1 MSSPGP
7 ERGRWAIMDE
17 KREFFEQALEG
28 KKIPVLSL
36 DHKWH
41 RLFTQTGKST
51 AEINSLQEELNELLK
66 KQGKANT
73 QIKNLGLYKK
83 KLMDEIVALS
93 DGINSGENADE
104 LAEHKRLLEE
114 CNQKIDEYRDQNM
127 DLPRDIDAVNKK
139 LMLSTMELC
148 YDMIQENTEEIKEI
162 SDWVDEIRVE
172 IKRKVVK
179 KQEKIIWNQ
188 ELYSYMHDIFGPEVI
203 EIFDM
208 EYFSEYYIKDKEKDK
223 ENSNAVHE
231 NGTSHDG
238 HPEQA
243 GNSTHK

>member
-1 MSSPGP
+1 MSDKG
-7 ERGRWAIMDE
+7 EY
-17 KREFFEQALEG
+17 FEQALSG

-41 RLFTQTGKST
+41 RLFTQTGVST
-51 AEINSLQEELNELLK
+51 KEINDLQEELNELLK

-73 QIKNLGLYKK
+73 QLKSLGLYKK
-83 KLMDEIVALS
+83 KLMDEIVELS
-93 DGINSGENADE
+93 EGINSGENTKE

-114 CNQKIDEYRDQNM
+114 ANRKMEEYRDQNM
-127 DLPRDIDAVNKK
+127 DLPREIDACNKK

-162 SDWVDEIRVE
+162 SAWVDEIRVE
-172 IKRKVVK
+172 LKKRVVK
-179 KQEKIIWNQ
+179 KQEKIIWNK

-208 EYFSEYYIKDKEKDK
+208 EYFSEYYIKEDGNDNKTREGDAKETASGAKGA
-223 ENSNAVHE
+223 ENV
-231 NGTSHDG
+231 
-238 HPEQA
+238 Q
-243 GNSTHK
+243 